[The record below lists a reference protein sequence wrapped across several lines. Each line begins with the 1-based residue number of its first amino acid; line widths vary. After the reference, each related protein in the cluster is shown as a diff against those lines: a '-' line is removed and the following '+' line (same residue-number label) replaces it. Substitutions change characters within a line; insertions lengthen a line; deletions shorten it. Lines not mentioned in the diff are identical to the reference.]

1 MPTIRTHFDEHG
13 APVIE
18 NPIMRGAVVDYK
30 ATAHALATQ
39 HTHKYTRLIAR
50 DFAHVDHLL
59 TYHMIKEHWS
69 SFLLPKAVKQ
79 RLNAIED

>member
-1 MPTIRTHFDEHG
+1 MPNIRTHFGEYG

-18 NPIMRGAVVDYK
+18 NPIMRGAVIDYK
-30 ATAHALATQ
+30 ATAHALAIQ
-39 HTHKYTRLIAR
+39 NTHKGARLIAR

-69 SFLLPKAVKQ
+69 SFLLPKAVRQ
-79 RLNAIED
+79 RLNAIEN